1 MKTVWRPGKVLKSW
15 AKAAMLGIVLIPTI
29 IIANQQQGRYR
40 DSDTIPDPTSLQPL
54 DASVKTE
61 QLSIPCTS

>member
-29 IIANQQQGRYR
+29 IIAEPTAGVGR
-40 DSDTIPDPTSLQPL
+40 DSDTFLILHRYSHLMPP
-54 DASVKTE
+54 
-61 QLSIPCTS
+61 